1 MTAICD
7 PVVSVQFSEI
17 ILRHIHFPHPL
28 YEALPALYALAGLLT
43 ILMLPSAL
51 GWLSGLLLIATGWQ
65 VWRMRWA
72 YRHPHAGR
80 PLPASS
86 LHTRPKQQGIH
97 RHVRS
102 PRF

>member
-72 YRHPHAGR
+72 YRRPHAR
-80 PLPASS
+80 CLHHPSS
-86 LHTRPKQQGIH
+86 LQHRPNPRGIH